1 MNSILNSLSSSPIA
15 NVMLK
20 DVSLDDYAYQLQSAL
35 PAGTREKVS
44 LAIPTVGFDKKV
56 SIDLPKYGL
65 LQGLVLKLNFTIAN
79 TGTSTITYVKM
90 AQNFLLLLKSAVL
103 SGHSREIC
111 ELSGISNFAKILEM
125 EAGVKQAILNA
136 GLYSL
141 SGLTASAS
149 NLISGEYNLYIPMF
163 FPFFDRLNT
172 LIDME
177 FAEPINLSFTL
188 GSANQVFQA
197 QRSSAFNADKSSVIA
212 YYLQMS
218 ENDVRQRQNAVF
230 SLEKPTSIM
239 SFSSYPE
246 VPVVYTAPTAVGT
259 DPVTLVCTPPSIRLN
274 TPNLLV
280 STTVIV
286 RCTSVPSGQTLNQAL
301 IPIETLEFRGN
312 GKSLY
317 SYTFDEFALENCIFS
332 EKKGSYKMNRY
343 APSADLVP
351 SENVFTHYW
360 SLSNSPDFFSGGVSA
375 KNLSDFSVNVTFN
388 PSVTGAGTYVY
399 TIEIVHLYL
408 NIVSYSGS
416 SGKIGV
422 SMAL

>member
-1 MNSILNSLSSSPIA
+1 MNSVLNSLSSSPIA
-15 NVMLK
+15 QVMLK

-35 PAGTREKVS
+35 PAGTREKVA
-44 LAIPTVGFDKKV
+44 LDIPTVDFNKKV
-56 SIDLPKYGL
+56 SLDLPKYGL
-65 LQGLVLKLNFTIAN
+65 LQGIVLKIGIIVA
-79 TGTSTITYVKM
+79 GEGSDYVKM

-111 ELSGISNFAKILEM
+111 ELNGISNFAKILEM
-125 EAGVKQAILNA
+125 DYGTKQAILNA
-136 GLYSL
+136 SL
-141 SGLTASAS
+141 NS
-149 NLISGEYNLYIPMF
+149 ISSLDDEDTPIEGRYYLYIPLF

-177 FAEPINLSFTL
+177 FTEPLNLSFTL
-188 GSANQVFQA
+188 GPEEQIFSNASLSGIDPNDSQV
-197 QRSSAFNADKSSVIA
+197 IL

-246 VPVVYTAPTAVGT
+246 VPWVSAS
-259 DPVTLVCTPPSIRLN
+259 TLVSTTTTGVVAPQEAVIKLN

-280 STTVIV
+280 STTIIV
-286 RCTSVPSGQTLNQAL
+286 RCTKDGSNGLTQAL
-301 IPIETLEFRGN
+301 LPIDTIEFKGN

-317 SYTFDEFALENCIFS
+317 KYNFLEFALENCIFS
-332 EKKGSYKMNRY
+332 EKKGSYRMNIY
-343 APSADLVP
+343 APTTDKIP
-351 SENVFTHYW
+351 YENVFTHYW
-360 SLSNSPDFFSGGVSA
+360 SLANSPEFFSGGVSG
-375 KNLSDFSVNVTFN
+375 KNMSDFSAIVKFTPPVATTK
-388 PSVTGAGTYVY
+388 SSAQSMAYTVEVVHQYVS
-399 TIEIVHLYL
+399 
-408 NIVSYSGS
+408 IVSYSGN

>member
-20 DVSLDDYAYQLQSAL
+20 DVSLDPYAYQLQSAM
-35 PAGTREKVS
+35 PAATREKVS
-44 LAIPTVGFDKKV
+44 LSIPTVGYDKKV

-65 LQGLVLKLNFTIAN
+65 LQGIVLKLNFTIAN
-79 TGTSTITYVKM
+79 DGTDYVVM
-90 AQNFLLLLKSAVL
+90 AQNFLLFLKSAVL

-125 EAGVKQAILNA
+125 DQGSKQAILNSA
-136 GLYSL
+136 LYSL
-141 SGLTASAS
+141 SNVEASDEIPIA
-149 NLISGEYNLYIPMF
+149 GTYNLYIPLF

-177 FAEPINLSFTL
+177 FTEPLNLSFTL
-188 GSANQVFQA
+188 GSQTQIFKAARN
-197 QRSSAFNADKSSVIA
+197 STFNASASEVLV

-239 SFSSYPE
+239 SLSSYPE
-246 VPVVYTAPTAVGT
+246 VPYAVSLTTATGSKVVPAQTAT
-259 DPVTLVCTPPSIRLN
+259 IKLN
-274 TPNLLV
+274 SPNLLV
-280 STTVIV
+280 STSIII
-286 RCTSVPSGQTLNQAL
+286 RCTKDGTTNVSQSLLPVDT
-301 IPIETLEFRGN
+301 IEFKGN

-317 SYTFDEFALENCIFS
+317 KYTFDEFALENCIFS
-332 EKKGSYKMNRY
+332 EKKGSYKMNKY
-343 APSADLVP
+343 IPAADVTP
-351 SENVFTHYW
+351 YENVFTHYW
-360 SLSNSPDFFSGGVSA
+360 SLANSPDFFSGGVSA
-375 KNLSDFSVNVTFN
+375 KNLSDFSVIVNFSPPNATAN
-388 PSVTGAGTYVY
+388 ASAMSYSVEVVHQYV
-399 TIEIVHLYL
+399 